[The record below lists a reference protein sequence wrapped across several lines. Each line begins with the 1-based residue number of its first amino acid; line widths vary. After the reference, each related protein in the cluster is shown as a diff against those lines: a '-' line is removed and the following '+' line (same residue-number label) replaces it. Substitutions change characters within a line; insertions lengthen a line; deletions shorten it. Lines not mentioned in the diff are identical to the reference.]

1 MENKIY
7 GIDLGTTY
15 SAIAFV
21 NDATK
26 AEIIP
31 NSDNERV
38 TPSVVFFESA
48 SKVIVGKEA
57 RETAK
62 TDPDKVVALI
72 KREMGTDM
80 TKEFDGKS
88 FTPEE
93 ISSFILKRLVDDA
106 KTTGD
111 HDVKD
116 VVITCPAYFGAA
128 ERNATEN
135 AGKLAGL
142 NVIQI
147 LDEPIAAAISYVM
160 DRLEQDNTVIVYDLG
175 GGTFDATVVKVG
187 KGNVEV
193 VCTDG
198 DHQLGGADWDQRL
211 INYFIS
217 EFQSQTG
224 GGEDIVDDAETM
236 FDLRLLAE
244 NAKKH
249 LTKKE
254 STVVRVTYGGEKV
267 NIEVTRDK
275 FNELTQDL
283 LQRTIEFTNNV
294 LEIAKGKGITKI
306 DDFLLVGGST
316 RMCQVP
322 EAVKSNFS
330 ERLGVEP
337 KSFEVDEA
345 VAKGAALFG
354 FIKYVQQKINDAIK
368 EINETNQG
376 SDDSQEPDNRTEEQK
391 EQDKQE
397 AINKVLDEIGL
408 APEKKEIVNVDIKT
422 VATRSYGL
430 RVLQKGNP
438 VVFNMI
444 MKQTQV
450 PASFEREFPVTES
463 NAEKL
468 VLTVFSNNDSEK
480 IVQLDDSV
488 EVGNATMMLTEGLP
502 AGSPIRVKFCLD
514 KDGSLK
520 MEALDVT
527 NNKSIDA
534 NFDVKDG
541 LSQEEIEKKR
551 AENAD
556 ISVE

>member
-21 NDATK
+21 NDAGK

-38 TPSVVFFESA
+38 MPSVVYFESPT
-48 SKVIVGKEA
+48 KIIVGREAKE
-57 RETAK
+57 TVG
-62 TDPDKVVALI
+62 TNPDRVVSLI
-72 KREMGTDM
+72 KREMGSSVTR
-80 TKEFDGKS
+80 EFDGKE
-88 FTPEE
+88 FPPEE
-93 ISSFILKRLVDDA
+93 ISSFILKRLADDA

-128 ERNATEN
+128 ERNATAN

-160 DRLEQDNTVIVYDLG
+160 ERLDQDNTVIVYDLG
-175 GGTFDATVVKVG
+175 GGTFDVTVVKVG

-198 DHQLGGADWDQRL
+198 DHRLGGADWDQRL

-217 EFQSQTG
+217 EFQAQTG
-224 GGEDIVDDAETM
+224 AGEDICDDPETL
-236 FDLRLLAE
+236 FDLQLRAE

-249 LTKKE
+249 LSKKD
-254 STVVRVTYGGEKV
+254 STIVRITHGGEKAD
-267 NIEVTRDK
+267 IEITREK
-275 FNELTQDL
+275 FDELTKDL
-283 LQRTIEFTNNV
+283 LEKTIEFTNSV
-294 LEIAKGKGITKI
+294 LKIAEEKGITKI
-306 DDFLLVGGST
+306 DEFLLVGGST
-316 RMCQVP
+316 RMRQVMD
-322 EAVKSNFS
+322 AIKSNFA

-354 FIKYVQQKINDAIK
+354 FNKCIQIRIQEVLDKK
-368 EINETNQG
+368 E
-376 SDDSQEPDNRTEEQK
+376 QEANANPQNPDTRTEEEK
-391 EQDKQE
+391 EKDLQE
-397 AINKVLDEIGL
+397 ASQQVAEEFGL
-408 APEKKEIVNVDIKT
+408 PVVHPPIIVRM

-444 MKQTQV
+444 KKQTQV
-450 PASFEREFPVTES
+450 PALFEREFPVTES

-468 VLTVFSNNDSEK
+468 ILTVFSNNDSET
-480 IVQLDDSV
+480 IVQIDDCE
-488 EVGNATMMLTEGLP
+488 EVGNATMQLTEGLP
-502 AGSPIRVKFCLD
+502 AGSPIRVKFCLND
-514 KDGSLK
+514 EGILK
-520 MEALDVT
+520 MEALDIT

-534 NFDVKDG
+534 TFEVKDG
-541 LSQEEIEKKR
+541 LTQEEIEKKR

-556 ISVE
+556 IAIE